1 MSTSLPSFAPPPPK
15 RFSTRPSPAP
25 AALSALL
32 SRLSLPP
39 NSSLHSALITCL
51 THPSYASPPVPSS
64 SSSSTPPEDVNAV
77 STVETN
83 DILSALGNS
92 LLGLF
97 ASEHLANA
105 FPHLPTEALKSAV
118 TAYVGPRSC
127 YVVARELGV
136 GVLGAGIGQGPGPGN
151 SGVQVRFNKDA
162 ANKPRA
168 EKVPVARRFQKYLPE
183 EAEVEHKRESHEEI
197 VATAARSFVALI
209 YQEKVG
215 RCRSRSP

>member
-1 MSTSLPSFAPPPPK
+1 VDA
-15 RFSTRPSPAP
+15 
-25 AALSALL
+25 
-32 SRLSLPP
+32 
-39 NSSLHSALITCL
+39 
-51 THPSYASPPVPSS
+51 
-64 SSSSTPPEDVNAV
+64 NAN
-77 STVETN
+77 VEAN

-127 YVVARELGV
+127 YAVARELGV
-136 GVLGAGIGQGPGPGN
+136 GVLGAGIGQGFGPGN

-162 ANKPRA
+162 ASRPRA
-168 EKVPVARRFQKYLPE
+168 ERVPVARRFQKYLPE

-209 YQEKVG
+209 YQEKV
-215 RCRSRSP
+215 SRGGSMFP